1 LEELLLNVS
10 QNLAIDERRTES
22 LVIDGVLDLPSPW
35 TLHYGDRLE
44 GARVGFRMIGP
55 PAAPIVAALGGISG
69 HRYVAAPKGEGWWH
83 AIAGPDLAIDTTRY
97 RVLGLDYLGG
107 RGASTRAPDGGKFP
121 PISAYDQAEALRE
134 VLHHLGIR
142 ALHAIVGSSYG
153 GMVALSFADRHP
165 DVVGRIVVMGAAE
178 RPQPLSTAWRSV
190 QRQIVRDALARGDGA
205 EGLKLA
211 RAMAMTTYR
220 SAAELALRFG
230 GEPTRDAERFRF
242 PVEEYLFARGEN
254 YVQHYRPE
262 SFLSLSESIDLHR
275 IDATR
280 IQTPATLI
288 AVREDQLVPLADM
301 QALAQHLKGPVQL
314 VEINSIYGHDAF
326 LTEGA
331 ALKPIIG
338 KALTETLQ

>member
-1 LEELLLNVS
+1 MS
-10 QNLAIDERRTES
+10 QPLATDSRRADS
-22 LVIDGVLDLPSPW
+22 LVIDGVLDLPTPW
-35 TLHYGDRLE
+35 TLHYGDRLDS
-44 GARVGFRMIGP
+44 ARVGYRLIGP
-55 PAAPIVAALGGISG
+55 PDAPIVAALGGISG
-69 HRYVAAPKGEGWWH
+69 HRFVAAPKGEGWWH
-83 AIAGPDLAIDTTRY
+83 ALVGPGLALDTMRY
-97 RVLGLDYLGG
+97 RVLGIDYLGG
-107 RGASTRAPDGGKFP
+107 RGNSTRAPDGGTFP
-121 PISAYDQAEALRE
+121 PLSAYDQAAALRQ

-153 GMVALSFADRHP
+153 GMVALSFAERHP

-230 GEPTRDAERFRF
+230 GEPVREAVRFRF
-242 PVEEYLFARGEN
+242 PVEEYLFARGED

-275 IDATR
+275 LDAAA
-280 IQTPATLI
+280 IATPATLI

-301 QALAQHLKGPVQL
+301 QALARRLQGPAQL

-331 ALKPIIG
+331 VLKPIVAN
-338 KALTETLQ
+338 ALTETPQ